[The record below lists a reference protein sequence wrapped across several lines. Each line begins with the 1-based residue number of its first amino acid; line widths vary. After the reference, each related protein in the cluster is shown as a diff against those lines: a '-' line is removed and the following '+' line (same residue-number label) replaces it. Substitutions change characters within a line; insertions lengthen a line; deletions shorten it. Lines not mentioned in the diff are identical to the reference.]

1 MEHLIE
7 KYKEL
12 SKKGYGYYKIAKE
25 LNMPVTTTKRYMKKL
40 GIKTINSPY
49 DHVEIP
55 LDKLKELINQNK
67 STYQIA
73 KMLSSSQTNI
83 RYWLKKYNLKTI
95 AMSEGTYKVSKSQF
109 NFQNEKNNYTKN
121 KNRGIERKLF
131 FIKQLGGKCSNCG
144 YNRNYS
150 ALTFHHKNPNEKE
163 SGLDL
168 RKMSGYSF
176 NKLQIEVNK
185 CQLLC
190 HNCHMELH
198 YPNNKMVGLDRLEL
212 STKALTMQA

>member
-95 AMSEGTYKVSKSQF
+95 AMSE
-109 NFQNEKNNYTKN
+109 
-121 KNRGIERKLF
+121 
-131 FIKQLGGKCSNCG
+131 
-144 YNRNYS
+144 
-150 ALTFHHKNPNEKE
+150 
-163 SGLDL
+163 
-168 RKMSGYSF
+168 
-176 NKLQIEVNK
+176 
-185 CQLLC
+185 
-190 HNCHMELH
+190 
-198 YPNNKMVGLDRLEL
+198 
-212 STKALTMQA
+212 